1 MKTIT
6 VRANGDSWAN
16 PEQVKEQLATVHPL
30 EPVCF
35 DTGAEG
41 ISLEHSGILDFI
53 DQWASATGHSQDQIV
68 INSPNVYEKTQ
79 YQNINHAD
87 NHFLQLSGHYK
98 TKVPDIDPT
107 SSKFGFFVGRHTAIR
122 DQIAVDIVKNYSKHF
137 VMSVMKTSYAVS
149 PWSELV
155 RNIPSIDDLY
165 VRDQYSGGIDTNL
178 SLLQHYHRFQVELVA
193 ETMCSGITFFPT
205 EKTFRPITGRRPFLI
220 FGPVNFLNNLQ
231 QLGFKTYSECWDE
244 SYDQLEGQDRWQAI
258 QLIINHII
266 HKGYDIEQAQ
276 QIANYNQQHLTQWHA
291 LTMPK
296 NMPRIIDDS

>member
-6 VRANGDSWAN
+6 VRANGDSWVN

-30 EPVCF
+30 EQVCF

-41 ISLEHSGILDFI
+41 ISLEHSGILNFI
-53 DQWASATGHSQDQIV
+53 NQWASDTGHSQDLIV

-79 YQNINHAD
+79 YQNINRAD

-98 TKVPDIDPT
+98 TTVSDIDST
-107 SSKFGFFVGRHTAIR
+107 SSKFGFFVGRHTVVR
-122 DQIAVDIVKNYSKHF
+122 DQIARDIVENYREHF

-155 RNIPSIDDLY
+155 RNIPSIDDLC
-165 VRDQYSGGIDTNL
+165 VRDQYFGSIDTNL
-178 SLLQHYHRFQVELVA
+178 SLLQYYHRFQIELVA

-205 EKTFRPITGRRPFLI
+205 EKTFRPITGRRPFLV

-231 QLGFKTYSECWDE
+231 QLGFKTYSECWNE
-244 SYDQLEGQDRWQAI
+244 SYDQLEGQSRWQAI
-258 QLIINHII
+258 KLIINDII
-266 HKGYDIEQAQ
+266 HNGYDIEQAQ
-276 QIANYNQQHLTQWHA
+276 QIADYNQQHLTQWHA

-296 NMPRIIDDS
+296 NMPRVIDDS

>member
-41 ISLEHSGILDFI
+41 ISLSHSGVLDFI

-98 TKVPDIDPT
+98 TEVPNIDPT
-107 SSKFGFFVGRHTAIR
+107 SSKFGFFIGRHTDIR
-122 DQIAVDIVKNYSKHF
+122 DQIAVDVIKHYSDHF

-165 VRDQYSGGIDTNL
+165 VRDQYFGSIDTNL
-178 SLLQHYHRFQVELVA
+178 SLLQHYHRFQIELVA

-205 EKTFRPITGRRPFLI
+205 EKTFRPITGRRPFLV

-231 QLGFKTYSECWDE
+231 QLGFKTYHSCWDE
-244 SYDQLEGQDRWQAI
+244 SYDQLEGQDRWQAVR
-258 QLIINHII
+258 LIIDDII
-266 HKGYDIEQAQ
+266 SNGYDIEKVQ
-276 QIANYNQQHLTQWHA
+276 QIADYNQQHLTQWHA

-296 NMPRIIDDS
+296 NMPRVIK